1 MDMMPLE
8 TVHGKKKM
16 AKGLRTST
24 ISSTRWWAKSIE
36 KSGKST
42 ATAAIGAGV
51 GAGIN
56 LISQGINI
64 ARGKQKKFNVGS
76 FFGSAIEGGIVA
88 GVSAIPGVGTV
99 AVGLSAGVGGGINSV
114 LKQYGESGEIDIGQ
128 VAEDAMVS
136 GVVGGIA
143 YKFTSIRNAKAG
155 KTPTAQ
161 EISANAKT
169 RDARKKY

>member
-42 ATAAIGAGV
+42 ATAAIGAG
-51 GAGIN
+51 IN

-88 GVSAIPGVGTV
+88 GVSAIPGVGSV
-99 AVGLSAGVGGGINSV
+99 AVGLSAGVGGGINSA

-128 VAEDAMVS
+128 VAEDAMVTFC
-136 GVVGGIA
+136 
-143 YKFTSIRNAKAG
+143 YRRNCRWYIFIFNG
-155 KTPTAQ
+155 WGCFGWYLL
-161 EISANAKT
+161 
-169 RDARKKY
+169 RCH